1 MPITTVC
8 PPPTLKDQEA
18 VQKPQTSWGEEVLG
32 YFPVIPRR
40 KCLSF
45 KGNFPKKEFSQTNFI

>member
-18 VQKPQTSWGEEVLG
+18 VQQPQTSWDGRG
-32 YFPVIPRR
+32 RPIPELPHLFLDLLPGLEPISLRR
-40 KCLSF
+40 
-45 KGNFPKKEFSQTNFI
+45 